1 MRKSIDFKNL
11 QSTQEKEKARETTLM
26 KTQKLGERVT
36 SEVANKDR
44 ERKKREEIKY
54 LEKAKQRAELEKMLS

>member
-11 QSTQEKEKARETTLM
+11 QSTHEKEKAREATLM

>member
-11 QSTQEKEKARETTLM
+11 QSTQEKEKAREATLM

-44 ERKKREEIKY
+44 ERKMREEIKY

>member
-11 QSTQEKEKARETTLM
+11 QSTQEKEKAREATLM

-44 ERKKREEIKY
+44 ERKMREERKY

>member
-11 QSTQEKEKARETTLM
+11 QSTHEKEKAREGTLM
-26 KTQKLGERVT
+26 KTQKLGEKVT

>member
-11 QSTQEKEKARETTLM
+11 QSTQEKEKVRETTLM

>member
-11 QSTQEKEKARETTLM
+11 QSTQEKEKVRETTLM

-44 ERKKREEIKY
+44 ERKMREEIKY